1 MKIELTNEEALVL
14 FHWLNNNA
22 RRNEVF
28 QDKSEQI
35 VLWSMECQL
44 EKNLL
49 EPHSD
54 QYLQA
59 LKSAQAD
66 IKRTYSEITDE

>member
-1 MKIELTNEEALVL
+1 MKIELTNEEALIL
-14 FHWLNNNA
+14 FHWLNNNE
-22 RRNEVF
+22 RRDEVF

-35 VLWSMECQL
+35 IMWDIECQL
-44 EKNLL
+44 ENFLS

-59 LKSAQAD
+59 LKSAQNN
-66 IKRTYSEITDE
+66 IKRPYSEITGE

>member
-1 MKIELTNEEALVL
+1 MKIELTNEETLVL

-22 RRNEVF
+22 HRDEVF

-35 VLWSMECQL
+35 VMWDIECQL
-44 EKNLL
+44 EKILS

-54 QYLQA
+54 QYIQV
-59 LKSAQAD
+59 LKSAQDD
-66 IKRTYSEITDE
+66 IKRRYSEITEG